1 MITASTFGGPSASA
15 ARLATRLESTPPLR
29 PSTNRSKP
37 TLRTSLRINPIRMRL
52 TSSGLMTSGAKTGS
66 ERLAGA
72 LMPDSPQFA
81 DGQFQPS
88 VAQQGIRQ
96 PLPPHLSQVEA
107 GEEQGRGP
115 VFLMAAPAAVRANK
129 QRTA

>member
-37 TLRTSLRINPIRMRL
+37 TLRTSLRMNPIRMLL

-66 ERLAGA
+66 QRLAGA
-72 LMPDSPQFA
+72 LMPDSPPFV
-81 DGQFQPS
+81 DSQFQPVVS
-88 VAQQGIRQ
+88 QQGIRR
-96 PLPPHLSQVEA
+96 PLPPHVRQVEA
-107 GEEQGRGP
+107 GEDEG
-115 VFLMAAPAAVRANK
+115 LVRIFMLS
-129 QRTA
+129 